1 MVFLT
6 RIHLLFFTLLIS
18 TTVLCLS
25 LESSA
30 HSIDLENPHLTI
42 KPKPLRSYSSR
53 DDKDV
58 ISCERVHVVPRSRL
72 KLESYASAIRL
83 TVAPSVVIP
92 EKLHS
97 RIQICLH
104 RNASIGMCQCEK
116 DAWKSVQKG
125 IWVSMISPYESRYI
139 DVKFVGDVAGSV
151 TVAVEEEFQRWR
163 LISLGF
169 GVMLLFAA
177 PIVSNWVPF
186 YYSSSMAI
194 GILLVVIILLFQ
206 GMKLLPTGR
215 KSFFYLTIYGSL
227 VGAGSFVLH
236 HFSQLVNSILVNF
249 GLGEEMHNPVSVF
262 LMVFIGLA
270 GAALG
275 YWIVRRYVIS
285 DDGSVDV
292 GIAQFVKWAMR
303 IIASTFTLQS
313 SADTLFAWAT
323 LMLCWVICSLITHL
337 NWRYSGV
344 WHHRWRKGGMM
355 VPRHHRAEFLR
366 RSPGSSPRGKIL
378 KSRISSQGKFL
389 KSPNSTP
396 SWWGSPV
403 KGLTSSSTSRRANG
417 QKEFYSTFHGMP
429 KRKMSKKEWEEFTRE
444 STREAMVELTS
455 TPEFSDWIIEHADRI
470 QIRSDDSS
478 DDSVGSG
485 SESPDETIVD
495 NGPRQ
500 SLFNW

>member
-1 MVFLT
+1 MQFFN
-6 RIHLLFFTLLIS
+6 RIHLISLTLLLS
-18 TTVLCLS
+18 TTVFCFGLD
-25 LESSA
+25 SSS
-30 HSIDLENPHLTI
+30 HSIDLENPHLTV
-42 KPKPLRSYSSR
+42 KPKPLRSYSSKE
-53 DDKDV
+53 DKDV
-58 ISCERVHVVPRSRL
+58 ITCERVHVVPRSRL
-72 KLESYASAIRL
+72 KLEAYASAIRL

-104 RNASIGMCQCEK
+104 RNASLGMCQCEK
-116 DAWKSVQKG
+116 DAWKSVHKG
-125 IWVSMISPYESRYI
+125 LWGSFVSPYEDRYI
-139 DVKFVGDVAGSV
+139 DVKFVGDLAGSV
-151 TVAVEEEFQRWR
+151 TVSAEEEFQRWR
-163 LISLGF
+163 LICLAL

-177 PIVSNWVPF
+177 PVVSNWVPF

-236 HFSQLVNSILVNF
+236 HFSVLVNSILVNF
-249 GLGEEMHNPVSVF
+249 GLSEEMHNPVSV
-262 LMVFIGLA
+262 LLVVFIGLT

-303 IIASTFTLQS
+303 IIASTFALQS
-313 SADTLFAWAT
+313 SADTLYAWAT
-323 LMLCWVICSLITHL
+323 MALCWVICSSLTRL
-337 NWRYSGV
+337 KWQDSGG
-344 WHHRWRKGGMM
+344 WSSRWRRGGKI
-355 VPRHHRAEFLR
+355 VPRHQRAEFLR
-366 RSPGSSPRGKIL
+366 RSSKASP
-378 KSRISSQGKFL
+378 QGKSL
-389 KSPNSTP
+389 KSPNSAQRKVLKSPNSAP

-403 KGLTSSSTSRRANG
+403 KGLTSPSTGRVNL
-417 QKEFYSTFHGMP
+417 QKAFYSTFHGMP
-429 KRKMSKKEWEEFTRE
+429 KRKMSKKEWEEFTQE
-444 STREAMVELTS
+444 STREAMVGLTS
-455 TPEFSDWIIEHADRI
+455 SPEFTEWIIENADRI

-478 DDSVGSG
+478 DESVGSG
-485 SESPDETIVD
+485 SDSPDETVVD

-500 SLFNW
+500 GLFSW

>member
-1 MVFLT
+1 MLWVLSAGVFGSCFIWVLLGKLLT
-6 RIHLLFFTLLIS
+6 FG
-18 TTVLCLS
+18 
-25 LESSA
+25 
-30 HSIDLENPHLTI
+30 IDLENSHLTV
-42 KPKPLRSYSSR
+42 KPKPLRSYSSKE
-53 DDKDV
+53 DKDV
-58 ISCERVHVVPRSRL
+58 IPCERVHVVPRSRL
-72 KLESYASAIRL
+72 KLEAYASAIRL

-92 EKLHS
+92 EKLHN

-104 RNASIGMCQCEK
+104 RNASLGMCQCEK
-116 DAWKSVQKG
+116 DAWKSVHKG
-125 IWVSMISPYESRYI
+125 IWGSLVSPYEDRYI

-151 TVAVEEEFQRWR
+151 TVTIEEEFQRWR
-163 LISLGF
+163 LICLAF
-169 GVMLLFAA
+169 GVMLLLAA
-177 PIVSNWVPF
+177 PVVSNWVPF

-236 HFSQLVNSILVNF
+236 HFSVLVNSILVNF
-249 GLGEEMHNPVSVF
+249 GLGEEMHNPVSV
-262 LMVFIGLA
+262 LIVVFIGLA

-313 SADTLFAWAT
+313 SADTLYAWAT
-323 LMLCWVICSLITHL
+323 MALCWVICSSIIRLS
-337 NWRYSGV
+337 WQDSGG
-344 WHHRWRKGGMM
+344 WSSRWRRGGKI
-355 VPRHHRAEFLR
+355 VPRHQRAEFLR
-366 RSPGSSPRGKIL
+366 RSPKTSPQGKSL
-378 KSRISSQGKFL
+378 KSSNSAQRKVL
-389 KSPNSTP
+389 KSPNSAP

-403 KGLTSSSTSRRANG
+403 KGLTSPSTRRVNL
-417 QKEFYSTFHGMP
+417 QKDFYSTFHGMP
-429 KRKMSKKEWEEFTRE
+429 KRKMSKKEWEEFTQE
-444 STREAMVELTS
+444 STREAMVGLTS
-455 TPEFSDWIIEHADRI
+455 SPEFTEWIIENADRI

-478 DDSVGSG
+478 DESVGSG
-485 SESPDETIVD
+485 SDSPDETVVD

-500 SLFNW
+500 GLFSW

>member
-1 MVFLT
+1 MELFT
-6 RIHLLFFTLLIS
+6 RIHLFFLSLLIS
-18 TTVLCLS
+18 TTILCFS
-25 LESSA
+25 LDSSS
-30 HSIDLENPHLTI
+30 HSIDLDNPHLTI
-42 KPKPLRSYSSR
+42 KPKPLGSYSSK

-104 RNASIGMCQCEK
+104 RNASIEMCQCEK
-116 DAWKSVQKG
+116 DAWKSVHKG
-125 IWVSMISPYESRYI
+125 IWGSLISPYEGRYI
-139 DVKFVGDVAGSV
+139 DVKFVGDVTGSV
-151 TVAVEEEFQRWR
+151 TVTVEEEFQRWR

-169 GVMLLFAA
+169 GLMLLLAA
-177 PIVSNWVPF
+177 PVVSYWVPF

-236 HFSQLVNSILVNF
+236 HFSVLVNSILVNF
-249 GLGEEMHNPVSVF
+249 GLAEEMHNPVSV
-262 LMVFIGLA
+262 LLVVFIGLA

-303 IIASTFTLQS
+303 IIATTFTLQS

-323 LMLCWVICSLITHL
+323 VTLCWMICSLITRL

-344 WHHRWRKGGMM
+344 WSRRWRKGGMM
-355 VPRHHRAEFLR
+355 VPRHHRAEFFR
-366 RSPGSSPRGKIL
+366 KSPNSGPRAKLL
-378 KSRISSQGKFL
+378 KSPNHTQGKAL

-403 KGLTSSSTSRRANG
+403 KGLTSSTNRRVNAE
-417 QKEFYSTFHGMP
+417 KEFYSTFHGMP
-429 KRKMSKKEWEEFTRE
+429 KRKMSKKEWDEFTQE

-455 TPEFSDWIIEHADRI
+455 SPEFTDWIIEHADRI

-478 DDSVGSG
+478 DDSIGSG
-485 SESPDETIVD
+485 DDSPDETVVD
-495 NGPRQ
+495 NGPRPG
-500 SLFNW
+500 LFSW